1 MWLPLILNNNGNK
14 KKICIK
20 VYDYNKKVSFE
31 TKGKF
36 YKISLFHF
44 IPLPMYYIMYIVM
57 FIY

>member
-20 VYDYNKKVSFE
+20 VYDYNKKVCFE